1 MYFFKICHLL
11 FEKKIFV
18 GTPTR
23 EKEKIVPDRVFFET
37 ESEERFISRFYF
49 FESRIVPLFVTSWE
63 FLHKISKRIL
73 LAENP
78 FLG

>member
-1 MYFFKICHLL
+1 MSSSFR
-11 FEKKIFV
+11 KKFFV

-23 EKEKIVPDRVFFET
+23 EEGKIVPDPGFFET
-37 ESEERFISRFYF
+37 EIEERFLFRFYF
-49 FESRIVPLFVTSWE
+49 FESKIVLIFVTSWE